1 MVSACGLDP
10 MSVSE
15 SDALAGGSRVK
26 PRAQAH
32 SKCGAH
38 QTIIT
43 PGPGSRGSQPPWPVG
58 SPTVP
63 LLSHQRDASNRH
75 RPSGPAGEHCPA
87 SPGTGGSTWWGGSR
101 QVVRVPSRVTPQP
114 AAVQSRAQ
122 PGPGVGESAARACQS
137 DGGVGT
143 SFGAVG
149 STEPDST
156 ALVCPGGWGG
166 RLIGC

>member
-1 MVSACGLDP
+1 

-26 PRAQAH
+26 HRAQAH